1 MDRLANYGKWPLGE
15 GVGGF
20 LSHVVNCDKSASGK
34 RLIKLAQKKQTEPNP
49 KQSICFVSSFLPQ
62 KCGIA
67 TFTNDLINAIGENTS
82 DFSPFVVAMRG
93 LEKVDYAD
101 PVKLE
106 IRTNV
111 EGDYRSAADHINF
124 SQAKLACV
132 QHEFG
137 LFGGEQGNYLLLLMR
152 KLRVP
157 VITTLH
163 TVLDQP
169 NAAQR
174 EVLSEIA
181 DISHKVVVM
190 SRQGLSMLQDVY
202 GIPKSKAVH
211 FPHGIPD
218 LPLVNSN
225 NYKHSLGLRDRKI
238 VLTFGLIS
246 RNKGIEVMIKA
257 LPAIVAEDPAIVY
270 AVVGVTHP
278 NVKLAD
284 GEEYRLS
291 LQRLVAKLGLEKHV
305 VFYNHFV
312 SPPEL
317 HQWLCAAD
325 FYVTPYLYPQ
335 QMTSGTLAFALGS
348 GKAIISTPYWYA
360 QELLEDGRGRLVDFG
375 DSQAIAENIIKL
387 LRNPRKCLAMRKQ
400 AYTLGRTMTWCNVG
414 ASYWKL
420 MGEARRR
427 RKTRA
432 VVSEPLHEEIASVVD
447 LPDLQLDHLIRLTDS
462 VGLIQHAKF
471 IVPAREHGY
480 CTDDN
485 ARALEMII
493 KCYRNKEDKELL
505 RLLNIYLGFVYH
517 AQGADGSFQNFV
529 TYDRKF
535 VEPDIP
541 GDALPRVLLG
551 IGALVGNPPT
561 PAYLPSAKDCFRRA
575 LQHVPVAS
583 IRGKAYTI
591 VGLSY
596 YLKRFPEE
604 TDIREL
610 LRRNAQMVLAA
621 FEERSSQDWI
631 WFEDELTYDNAAAV
645 QALFV
650 AAQVCEEPVFMET
663 AVKSCEFLLKHTYN
677 GHHFS
682 FVGNRGWF
690 GRGGQKAQFD
700 QQPIE
705 ASSTV
710 AMLRAAYKATNNGKY
725 ARLMRKAFDWFLG
738 DNDLQLPVYNL
749 ATGGCGDGLNADGVN
764 TNQGAESL
772 LSFLSALICVSQ
784 SYASRGPKERSK

>member
-1 MDRLANYGKWPLGE
+1 M
-15 GVGGF
+15 
-20 LSHVVNCDKSASGK
+20 
-34 RLIKLAQKKQTEPNP
+34 
-49 KQSICFVSSFLPQ
+49 SSFLPQ
-62 KCGIA
+62 RCGIA

-82 DFSPFVVAMRG
+82 DFAPFVVAMRSG
-93 LEKVDYAD
+93 EKIDYAK

-124 SQAKLACV
+124 SQAKLVCV
-132 QHEFG
+132 QHEYG
-137 LFGGEQGNYLLLLMR
+137 LFGGEQGNYLLLLLR

-163 TVLDQP
+163 TVLDKP
-169 NAAQR
+169 NDAQR
-174 EVLSEIA
+174 KVLSEIA
-181 DISHKVVVM
+181 DISYRVVVM
-190 SRQGLSMLQDVY
+190 SQQGLSMLTDVY
-202 GIPKSKAVH
+202 DIPRKKAVH
-211 FPHGIPD
+211 LPHGIPD
-218 LPLVNSN
+218 LPLVQPN
-225 NYKHSLGLRDRKI
+225 NYKHSLGLRKRKI
-238 VLTFGLIS
+238 ILTFGLIS

-257 LPAIVAEDPAIVY
+257 LPEIVAEDPSIVY

-291 LQRLVAKLGLEKHV
+291 LQRLVAELGMEKHV

-312 SPPEL
+312 SSPEL

-375 DSQAIAENIIKL
+375 DSQGIAANIIEL
-387 LRNPRKCLAMRKQ
+387 LKNRRKCLAMRKR
-400 AYTLGRTMTWCNVG
+400 AYALGRTMTWHNVG
-414 ASYWKL
+414 ARYWKL
-420 MGEARRR
+420 MGEAQRR
-427 RKTRA
+427 RKAKA
-432 VVSEPLHEEIASVVD
+432 VVYEPVAEETGSVVD
-447 LPDLQLDHLIRLTDS
+447 LPDLQLDHLIRLTDD

-471 IVPAREHGY
+471 IIPAREHGY

-485 ARALEMII
+485 ARALDII
-493 KCYRNKEDKELL
+493 VKYCRDNKDKQAL
-505 RLLNIYLGFVYH
+505 RLLNIYLGFIYH
-517 AQGADGSFQNFV
+517 VQASDGRFQNFV
-529 TYDRKF
+529 TFERKF

-541 GDALPRVLLG
+541 GDALPRAVLG
-551 IGALVGNPPT
+551 IGTLVAYPPT
-561 PAYLPSAKDCFRRA
+561 SAYLPSAKECFLRA
-575 LQHVPVAS
+575 IDHLPVAS
-583 IRGKAYTI
+583 LRGKAYSI

-596 YLKRFPEE
+596 YLKQFPEE
-604 TDIREL
+604 TDIKEL
-610 LRRNAQMVLAA
+610 LRRNAQMLILA
-621 FEERSSQDWI
+621 FKQSSSQDWI
-631 WFEDELTYDNAAAV
+631 WFEDELTYDNAAIV

-650 AAQVCEEPVFMET
+650 AGRVCEEAAFTET
-663 AVKSCEFLLKHTYN
+663 AVKSCEFLLKHTYD

-690 GRGGQKAQFD
+690 RRGQQKAQFD
-700 QQPIE
+700 QQPLE

-710 AMLRAAYKATNNGKY
+710 AMLRAAYEATSDAKY

-738 DNDLQLPVYNL
+738 YNDLQLPVYDL
-749 ATGGCGDGLNADGVN
+749 ATGGCGDGLNADAVN
-764 TNQGAESL
+764 ANQGAESL
-772 LSFLSALICVSQ
+772 LSFLSALICVNQ
-784 SYASRGPKERSK
+784 SYASRGSKGRSK